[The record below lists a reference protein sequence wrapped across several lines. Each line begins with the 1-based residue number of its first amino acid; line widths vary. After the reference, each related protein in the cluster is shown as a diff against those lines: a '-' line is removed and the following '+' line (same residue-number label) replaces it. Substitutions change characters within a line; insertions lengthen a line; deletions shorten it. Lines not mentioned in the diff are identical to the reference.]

1 MGETDSM
8 DRTNFHQLYEAH
20 ARDLHRFAFYLTGSA
35 DQADDVTAE
44 VFLRAWS
51 GVEAIR
57 QPTARAYLIAIARNL
72 IRDGRKRSRRETPM
86 NGEFASGAITG
97 EARVEFEQTIRAIRG
112 LPEELREPLTMSA
125 LGGMSYEQVAA
136 ELRLTLATVKIR
148 IFRARQRLAA
158 EIRPAAKA
166 STKGTEEQRP

>member
-1 MGETDSM
+1 M

-20 ARDLHRFAFYLTGSA
+20 ARDVHRFALYLTGSA

-51 GVEAIR
+51 GVETIR
-57 QPTARAYLIAIARNL
+57 QPTARAYLIAAARNL
-72 IRDGRKRSRRETPM
+72 IRDRARRSRRETRIGGDATS
-86 NGEFASGAITG
+86 GEATG
-97 EARVEFEQTIRAIRG
+97 EERVEFEQTIEALRG

-125 LGGMSYEQVAA
+125 LGGMSYEEVAA
-136 ELRLTLATVKIR
+136 ALGLTLATVKIR

-158 EIRPAAKA
+158 EMGIPTKA
-166 STKGTEEQRP
+166 TTRVTKEKRT